1 MQTPLLARG
10 QSPASLKVGTKIGPW
25 RVVAWRGQGTYG
37 VVYLVVRDGD
47 EQGGTFA
54 LKMALRPMDMRFERE
69 AELLARIHHRN
80 VPRFYGAGLWECDLG
95 VFPYVVMEWVEG
107 VGLYEWSSQHNPTS
121 RQVLELLA
129 QVARALEATQGVG
142 GVHRD
147 VKGANVLVRLADSKP
162 FLTDFGSGAVEGAPM
177 LTREILAPGTEAY
190 RSPEAWAYQRFYCFH
205 PEARYEGFAKDD
217 LFALGVMAYRL
228 VTDEY
233 PPPTHPTEEGS
244 DVWREGV
251 GPRPPRELNPKVCVE
266 LDERIM
272 RLLSV
277 RPGKRFNSS
286 PREAAESFEQ
296 AARSAGPRA
305 DDPLFIWDTQPAAD
319 EPSEQGAA
327 GWKLGHRLRHRAPE
341 SVRRSKERDTAAQAE
356 MKRQEASEQRQVQAP
371 MEKVEERLPARR
383 LLLVAAVLALIFALG
398 PQRRVVP
405 PQEEMPQ
412 VAQILPNNEQEGIDG
427 GSTGLGDAVSS
438 ASVTEAKGKMPSSDE
453 AAGFARE
460 VPKKPWDWQRR
471 PPCRPGFLEVEIR
484 GGCWYEPNTRLKPPC
499 MDGSFEW
506 EGACYMP
513 VMGAPRVP
521 TSDEP

>member
-1 MQTPLLARG
+1 METPLLARG
-10 QSPASLKVGTKIGPW
+10 QNPASLKVGMKIGPW

-47 EQGGTFA
+47 EQAGTFA

-129 QVARALEATQGVG
+129 QVARALEATQAVG

-162 FLTDFGSGAVEGAPM
+162 YLTDFGSGALEGAPM
-177 LTREILAPGTEAY
+177 LTRDILAPGTEAY
-190 RSPEAWAYQRFYCFH
+190 RSPEAWAYQRFYSLH
-205 PEARYEGFAKDD
+205 PDAHYGGFAKDD

-233 PPPTHPTEEGS
+233 PPPTHPVEEGS
-244 DVWREGV
+244 EVWRDGV

-286 PREAAESFEQ
+286 PREAAESFEK
-296 AARSAGPRA
+296 AARIAGPRA
-305 DDPLFIWDTQPAAD
+305 DEPLFTWDTQPAGD
-319 EPSEQGAA
+319 ETSGQGAA
-327 GWKLGHRLRHRAPE
+327 RQKLGRRLRHRAPE
-341 SVRRSKERDTAAQAE
+341 VVRRFKERDAVAQVEMKKQEVSEQQRAQAP
-356 MKRQEASEQRQVQAP
+356 A
-371 MEKVEERLPARR
+371 EKEEERLPARW
-383 LLLVAAVLALIFALG
+383 LLLVAAVLALIFAVR
-398 PQRRVVP
+398 PQRRVDP
-405 PQEEMPQ
+405 PQEEMPE
-412 VAQILPNNEQEGIDG
+412 VAQVLPNNEQEGIDG
-427 GSTGLGDAVSS
+427 GSTGLGDAISTKS
-438 ASVTEAKGKMPSSDE
+438 ATEASGEMPASE

-484 GGCWYEPNTRLKPPC
+484 GGCWYEASSGRVKPPC
-499 MDGSFEW
+499 ADGSYEW
-506 EGACYMP
+506 QGTCYLP
-513 VMGAPRVP
+513 VMGAPRIP